1 MPKTLKYLILAATA
15 VALLSNR
22 SFRNMVSNYS
32 ELRRLKAQEAMLDE
46 ERANLNAEKAR
57 LLNVSDD
64 YVERLAR
71 KDLNLVRKGE
81 MEFRFTPPA
90 RK

>member
-1 MPKTLKYLILAATA
+1 M
-15 VALLSNR
+15 LSNR